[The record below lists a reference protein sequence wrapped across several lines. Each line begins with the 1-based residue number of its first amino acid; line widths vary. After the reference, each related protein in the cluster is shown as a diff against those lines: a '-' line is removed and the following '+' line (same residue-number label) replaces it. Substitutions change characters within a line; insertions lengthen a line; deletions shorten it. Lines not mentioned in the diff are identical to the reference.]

1 MQNLVE
7 VESHS
12 TLLESH
18 WEQSCGSTCPGSEP
32 EVALQRNPAHTSLHT
47 IKKASYLLAIPLQG
61 GVMNKLAFPP
71 HFLFPV
77 LCACTRLL
85 FFVAGKFWRGA
96 VGMLLWRG
104 SPVRGLIASCLQFA
118 QSKEVLKS

>member
-47 IKKASYLLAIPLQG
+47 IKKASYLLAISLQG

-71 HFLFPV
+71 ICSFRCYAHAHARV
-77 LCACTRLL
+77 CCS
-85 FFVAGKFWRGA
+85 
-96 VGMLLWRG
+96 LWLG
-104 SPVRGLIASCLQFA
+104 SFGGGQWECCYGEGV
-118 QSKEVLKS
+118 QSED